1 MLVTYEG
8 EYMWKKEE
16 KTHKLE
22 TYEVGFRKHLGGA
35 YAWIWIPSSVLSRI

>member
-1 MLVTYEG
+1 MTYEG

-22 TYEVGFRKHLGGA
+22 TYEVGFRKHLGGG
-35 YAWIWIPSSVLSRI
+35 ICLDLDS